1 MGGLVDNAGTY
12 IQTNPWL
19 GLVAVFVGGLLT
31 ASNPCVLAM
40 IPLMMSFVAGRGEQ
54 QTGLLRAFLYS
65 LLFVAGLSITF
76 TALGMIAAL
85 AGTLYGD
92 VSGIWTWLV
101 AGVCL
106 VMGLHLAGVLPFTIP
121 MPVKVQPTARGPAG
135 ALLLGLLFGVV
146 SAPCAAPIMVVL
158 LTYLAGSGA
167 SIPYGGLL
175 LLVYALGHSVLILIA
190 GTSMGLA
197 QKILESKRMT
207 RATDLLRRGAGV
219 VIVLVGVYFAYRGIV
234 K

>member
-1 MGGLVDNAGTY
+1 MDGLVENAGAT

-19 GLVAVFVGGLLT
+19 AFVAVFVGGMLT

-40 IPLMMSFVAGRGEQ
+40 IPLMMSFVVGRGDQ
-54 QTGLLRAFLYS
+54 QTGVLKAFVYS
-65 LLFVAGLSITF
+65 VLFVVGLAITF

-85 AGTLYGD
+85 AGTMYGD
-92 VSGIWTWLV
+92 VSGVWNWIV

-106 VMGLHLAGVLPFTIP
+106 VMGLHLMGVLEFTIP
-121 MPVKVQPTARGPAG
+121 MPIKVQPRVRGPVG
-135 ALLLGLLFGVV
+135 ALLLGLLFGIV
-146 SAPCAAPIMVVL
+146 STPCAAPILVVL

-207 RATDLLRRGAGV
+207 RATDVMRRVAGI
-219 VIVLVGVYFAYRGIV
+219 VIILVGAFFVYEGIV